1 MLPIAL
7 VAYILGVF
15 LASLGT
21 FYRFHLA
28 RGVASAVFVSAWAA
42 HLGAVL
48 QHAVETKRLPLSNG
62 VEWLLVFGLA
72 VMTLHLFVWFIWRV
86 WAAGVVLPA
95 VAAVAGFGA
104 WALYSDASVGETT
117 RRGGL
122 FLFHTTV
129 STLGMAMLVVAL
141 AMSVIYLI
149 LDRALKTRKTLRVM
163 DRLPPLDQCDH
174 IGFQSL
180 AIGFLL
186 LTIGIVTGV
195 LVNTTVY
202 DKLWVPGIKQ
212 TFPLLAWVVF
222 AVVLAAR
229 LKMGLRGRRSAYLT
243 IAGVILGLVTVVG
256 MTP

>member
-1 MLPIAL
+1 MTGVMLPIAL
-7 VAYILGVF
+7 VAYIVGVF

-42 HLGAVL
+42 HLGAVV
-48 QHAVETKRLPLSNG
+48 QHAVETKRFPLSSG

-72 VMTLHLFVWFIWRV
+72 VMTLHLFVWFVWRV

-104 WALYSDASVGETT
+104 WALYTDSSAGEVT

-149 LDRALKTRKTLRVM
+149 LDRALKTRKTLLMM
-163 DRLPPLDQCDH
+163 DR
-174 IGFQSL
+174 
-180 AIGFLL
+180 
-186 LTIGIVTGV
+186 
-195 LVNTTVY
+195 
-202 DKLWVPGIKQ
+202 
-212 TFPLLAWVVF
+212 
-222 AVVLAAR
+222 
-229 LKMGLRGRRSAYLT
+229 
-243 IAGVILGLVTVVG
+243 
-256 MTP
+256 